1 MKRNLVLATCVATT
15 LVASGCASMTEEQ
28 KRSFGQ
34 MTGAITGAAIAVAAT
49 KGVDNDLL
57 RGALIIAGA
66 SAGAYIGDQFAKMLS
81 ERDQQRLYEAQ
92 QRVALTDKPVE
103 FTGDDG
109 VEVKVSVVA
118 DKPATVEQRVVE
130 VQVLKDRI
138 DKTPP
143 LQLVNTPH
151 SATSNLNL
159 RGGPGTDYRVV
170 GSVPANQVVKVIGQ
184 VKGEPWYLVS
194 QSDNGVATGYASSK
208 YLIRTDKAV
217 DTIDVGAQEVA
228 SLQVDAAS
236 VCKTVRQE
244 ANSKGQVVTQDIR
257 ICQQGNGSWKMA

>member
-1 MKRNLVLATCVATT
+1 MKRNLVLATCVAAT
-15 LVASGCASMTEEQ
+15 LAASGCASMTEEQ
-28 KRSFGQ
+28 KGKFGKVIGAVVS
-34 MTGAITGAAIAVAAT
+34 TGLALEAT
-49 KGVDNDLL
+49 KGVDNAFL
-57 RGALIIAGA
+57 RTALVITAAI
-66 SAGAYIGDQFAKMLS
+66 AGAYIGDQFAKMLS

-92 QRVALTDKPVE
+92 QQVAFTDKPVE

-118 DKPATVEQRVVE
+118 DKPATIEQRVVE

-143 LQLVNTPH
+143 LQMVGASH

-170 GSVPANQVVKVIGQ
+170 GSVPANQVVRVIGQ

-194 QSDNGVATGYASSK
+194 QSENGPATGYASSK
-208 YLIRTDKAV
+208 YLVRTDKAV
-217 DTIDVGAQEVA
+217 DTIEVGTQEVA

-244 ANSKGQVVTQDIR
+244 VNSKGQVVTQDLR
-257 ICQQGNGSWKMA
+257 LCQQGDGSWKMA